1 MSREGVPRVKKED
14 RLFSL
19 ILALV
24 SSREGLT
31 KNEILKTVRG
41 YSDSFDYKGNAT
53 LDKMF
58 ERDKDEIRTMGVIID
73 TLELPEE
80 EGQTHNVRYS
90 ISRSNYDFP
99 PGLVFSSD
107 ELTLLNLAAQA
118 WREGSLSADSRHAL
132 TKIKSLGVSA
142 SDSLIGVAPRIRTN
156 DRAFAAI
163 EDALENQLI
172 LTFSYL
178 KPGQPKAQSR
188 TASPLAMLSWNGLW
202 YVMAYDFDAA
212 AERTFLLQRIVSTPL
227 RVPQKTHPRLIE
239 NYATRLQEELEELT
253 TRNTAHIVVVDG
265 SDAQLRL
272 AARYQLDIH
281 STNFHFGFSDFE
293 LLADDL
299 LLFGSDVLVIE
310 PPALI
315 SAVKNR
321 LDLIYRSSIGESS

>member
-1 MSREGVPRVKKED
+1 MSRDGVPKVKKED

-41 YSDSFDYKGNAT
+41 YSDSFDHKGNST
-53 LDKMF
+53 LEKMF

-118 WREGSLSADSRHAL
+118 WREGSLSTDSRHAL

-142 SDSLIGVAPRIRTN
+142 SDPLIGVAPTIRIN

-163 EDALENQLI
+163 EDALENEQI

-178 KPGQPKAQSR
+178 KPGQLKAQTR
-188 TASPLAMLSWNGLW
+188 TVSPLAMLNWNGLW
-202 YVMAYDFDAA
+202 YVMAYDFDAE
-212 AERTFLLQRIVSTPL
+212 AERTFLLQRVVSPPVRL
-227 RVPQKTHPRLIE
+227 PQKTHPRPSD
-239 NYATRLQEELEELT
+239 NYAGRLQDELEVLT
-253 TRNTAHIVVVDG
+253 TRNSAHIVVVDG

-272 AARYQLDIH
+272 AARYQLDKS
-281 STNFHFGFSDFE
+281 STTFHFGFSDIE

-299 LLFGSDVLVIE
+299 ILFGSDIFVIE
-310 PPALI
+310 PPALVT
-315 SAVKNR
+315 AVKAR
-321 LDLIYRSSIGESS
+321 LELISRSIAGDA